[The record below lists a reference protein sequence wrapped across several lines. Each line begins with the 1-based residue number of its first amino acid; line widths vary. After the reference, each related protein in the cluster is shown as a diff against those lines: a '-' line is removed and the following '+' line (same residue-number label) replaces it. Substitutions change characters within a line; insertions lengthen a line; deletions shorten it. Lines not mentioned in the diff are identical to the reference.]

1 MPGAS
6 LMETHFLWLIV
17 GIVLIIAELL
27 TGTFYLLFLG
37 MAALVGA
44 AVAFLGGAL
53 WLQAIVASACAAAG
67 VVWVQRHRR
76 SVEDKPM
83 PSLDAGQPV
92 SFQAWVSRDDGLA
105 RVKYRDADWEARISG
120 ECAGEPGEILYITGV
135 DGSTLLVSRRR
146 AA

>member
-1 MPGAS
+1 
-6 LMETHFLWLIV
+6 
-17 GIVLIIAELL
+17 
-27 TGTFYLLFLG
+27 
-37 MAALVGA
+37 
-44 AVAFLGGAL
+44 
-53 WLQAIVASACAAAG
+53 
-67 VVWVQRHRR
+67 VQ
-76 SVEDKPM
+76 DKPM

-120 ECAGEPGEILYITGV
+120 ECAGEPGEILYITGM